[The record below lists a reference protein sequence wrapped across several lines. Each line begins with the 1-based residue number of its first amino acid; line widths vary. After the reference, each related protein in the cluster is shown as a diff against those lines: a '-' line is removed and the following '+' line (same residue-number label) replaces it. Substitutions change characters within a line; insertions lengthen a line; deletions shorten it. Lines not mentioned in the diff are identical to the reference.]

1 MKTLLYIFLGG
12 GAGSVFRF
20 LISGYTQKWWVYNS
34 FPMGTFLVNLLGCFL
49 IGIFSTSFLKNDSLR
64 FFLIAGFCGGF
75 TTFSALSAESF
86 SLWQSGN
93 YTILLLYILLSIL
106 AGIVAVMLGMKIS
119 S

>member
-1 MKTLLYIFLGG
+1 MKTLFYIFLGG
-12 GAGSVFRF
+12 GVGSVLRF
-20 LISGYTQKWWVYNS
+20 LISGYTHKWWVYNS
-34 FPMGTFLVNLLGCFL
+34 FPMGTFLVNVLGCFL

-75 TTFSALSAESF
+75 TTFSAFSAESF

-106 AGIVAVMLGMKIS
+106 AGIAAVMLGTKIS